1 MDDMKG
7 AMREGSG
14 AGPRSVVDQVA
25 AHVLN
30 MILANELKPGQ
41 PVAIQELSA
50 ILDVS
55 NVPVREAL
63 RRLEG
68 RGLVQ
73 FRRGRRPQIAP
84 INVDDFDD
92 VYRLRALLEG
102 QIAER
107 SAELM
112 TPDRLAL
119 LEETLDELERLI
131 TRGNAFDVYS
141 VHSRFHLLM
150 LPSATEWDRRL
161 LDQLWVASERYIQ
174 LYVGARPDEEV
185 ADKIVAAHRLLVD
198 AARGGDASTV
208 RDAVVDHVVYSHKM
222 IAPLVQAASGRAQPT
237 RGATTEPID

>member
-1 MDDMKG
+1 MEDIDG
-7 AMREGSG
+7 TATREGFG

-55 NVPVREAL
+55 NVPIREAL

-84 INVDDFDD
+84 INVDDFAD
-92 VYRLRALLEG
+92 VFRLRALLEG

-112 TPDRLAL
+112 TPERLIL
-119 LEETLDELERLI
+119 LEETLGELEHII

-141 VHSRFHLLM
+141 VHARFHLLM
-150 LPSATEWDRRL
+150 LPSATDWDSRL

-174 LYVGARPDEEV
+174 LYVGARPDPEV
-185 ADKIVAAHRLLVD
+185 ADKIIGAHRLLVD
-198 AARGGDASTV
+198 AARSGDSDTV
-208 RDAVVDHVVYSHKM
+208 RSAVIDHVDYSHKL
-222 IAPLVQAASGRAQPT
+222 IAPIVQAASGRPSSDLC
-237 RGATTEPID
+237 P

>member
-1 MDDMKG
+1 MEDIDG
-7 AMREGSG
+7 ATRDGSG
-14 AGPRSVVDQVA
+14 SGPRSVVDQVA
-25 AHVLN
+25 AHILN

-55 NVPVREAL
+55 NVPIREAL

-84 INVDDFDD
+84 INTDDFDD
-92 VYRLRALLEG
+92 VYRLRGLLEG

-107 SAELM
+107 SAELI
-112 TPDRLAL
+112 TPERLTL
-119 LEETLDELERLI
+119 LDETLGELERII

-141 VHSRFHLLM
+141 VHARFHLLM
-150 LPSATEWDRRL
+150 LPSATDWDHRL

-174 LYVGARPDEEV
+174 LYVGAHPDPEV
-185 ADKIVAAHRLLVD
+185 ADRIIASHRVLVD
-198 AARGGDASTV
+198 AARGGDPNTV
-208 RDAVVDHVVYSHKM
+208 RDAVVEHVIYSHKM
-222 IAPLVQAASGRAQPT
+222 IAPIVHAASGRARPVPAEAAP
-237 RGATTEPID
+237 GV